1 MTNEGHPWKHGWGHS
16 APSNY
21 DSTAFALLSVNK
33 SDPSKRK
40 VLQEHIPS
48 NHTTRVDLRL
58 LRKPSGSIN
67 SNKSKVYNV
76 TYNSYG
82 LLNPKTF
89 DNNYRNMKSNV
100 NPQCFY
106 YKDKQGKVHETTPQ
120 SVDSNDRIPKAHKT
134 ILKNKYRWCTFQMR
148 ATMKLKPQTNNK
160 IVPVFRTYVWC
171 APANTPDTK
180 EHPRFCGQVGKDFLS
195 VLRQSVG
202 VLRLD
207 VQKNHT
213 QRDSVFEN
221 RRLL

>member
-1 MTNEGHPWKHGWGHS
+1 MKIIPIHTPTRSLLKENFLKNNSKLFVRFLPSIALYEEKKDHNVYLLSYRIWRKKVVPKKTPKVMTNEGHPWKHGWGHS

-58 LRKPSGSIN
+58 LRKPSGSN

-100 NPQCFY
+100 NPS
-106 YKDKQGKVHETTPQ
+106 VSTTKTSRARCTKPH
-120 SVDSNDRIPKAHKT
+120 PKAWTPT
-134 ILKNKYRWCTFQMR
+134 I
-148 ATMKLKPQTNNK
+148 
-160 IVPVFRTYVWC
+160 VFRRHTR
-171 APANTPDTK
+171 
-180 EHPRFCGQVGKDFLS
+180 RF
-195 VLRQSVG
+195 
-202 VLRLD
+202 
-207 VQKNHT
+207 
-213 QRDSVFEN
+213 
-221 RRLL
+221 